1 MGSNAPAQSRS
12 EDTRLL
18 LLEAATTSFA
28 YDGFHATSLK
38 QIARTAG
45 VNQALI
51 AYYFGNKQGLYLAVF
66 EAIVGQIQAKVGP
79 RIAVLQ
85 ASLES
90 NTDSDREALR
100 GALFSIVDAMLDLLS
115 GDESREWALL
125 ITREQASPTEAFE
138 VIYNGFMGEMLGLA
152 SQVILRLKPGIAEQ
166 EARLL
171 AVLIM
176 GQVLVFRVSRTAVLR
191 HMVWSEYGEDELAS
205 SRMQLHR
212 SISAWLAQSWGVS

>member
-66 EAIVGQIQAKVGP
+66 EAIVEQIQARVGP
-79 RIAVLQ
+79 RIEALQ

-90 NTDSDREALR
+90 GTGSDPEELR

-125 ITREQASPTEAFE
+125 ITREQASPTDAFE
-138 VIYNGFMGEMLGLA
+138 IIYSGVIGKMLGLA
-152 SQVILRLKPGIAEQ
+152 TQVIQRLKPGIAEQ

-176 GQVLVFRVSRTAVLR
+176 GQILVFRVSRTAVLR
-191 HMVWSEYGEDELAS
+191 HMGWAEYGEGELAS
-205 SRMQLHR
+205 ARTQLHR
-212 SISAWLAQSWGVS
+212 NISAWLAQSWEAS

>member
-1 MGSNAPAQSRS
+1 MGSNAPTQSRS

-18 LLEAATTSFA
+18 LLKAATTSFA

-38 QIARTAG
+38 QIARAAG

-66 EAIVGQIQAKVGP
+66 EAIVGQIQA
-79 RIAVLQ
+79 
-85 ASLES
+85 
-90 NTDSDREALR
+90 DSDREALR